1 MVEGIGDGSLKLDDI
16 LDFVD
21 SGHDLIL
28 AANVNASNFI
38 RNVASDCGADFVE
51 VRIYHKH
58 FFTLTA
64 LASILSV
71 ILFVQFLVFC

>member
-38 RNVASDCGADFVE
+38 RNVASECGADFVD
-51 VRIYHKH
+51 VSIPQA
-58 FFTLTA
+58 FFH
-64 LASILSV
+64 SNNIGFNF
-71 ILFVQFLVFC
+71 IKDNFC